1 MKETGE
7 ERVGGR
13 ESGPVLAADTRGGPP
28 TGELTDPR
36 AARDIETPHAAS
48 NEPRSPTPDPH
59 ARRLSLARAIGWVL
73 TALIRAYQIL
83 VSPFLPAACRYYPT
97 CSAYAIEAIDRHGPL
112 RGSWLAAR
120 RIARCHPFR
129 PGGYDP
135 VP

>member
-1 MKETGE
+1 MNETGE

-13 ESGPVLAADTRGGPP
+13 ASGPVLASDARGGPP
-28 TGELTDPR
+28 TGELTDS
-36 AARDIETPHAAS
+36 ATARDIETPHAAS
-48 NEPRSPTPDPH
+48 NEPRPKTPDPH
-59 ARRLSLARAIGWVL
+59 ARRLGPARAIGWLL